1 MNQLKKVNAVQTTDT
16 SNLKKLTVTQFTSD
30 TKIGEIE
37 KKNNHDHSNKCITI
51 QEFNKLTSE
60 NFATRLAQVKLATKY
75 DIVDFVKKIY

>member
-37 KKNNHDHSNKCITI
+37 KKII
-51 QEFNKLTSE
+51 MIIVTSVLL
-60 NFATRLAQVKLATKY
+60 FKSL
-75 DIVDFVKKIY
+75 IS